1 MLQLEGARAAPSTS
15 RASTGRSSAASAW
28 CGPAPPRPALLP
40 CSAGPSAP
48 PRAARVRVSPLTRPW
63 GTKVARAASP
73 DSPSKL
79 LRGAGA
85 GAGAV
90 GRVLPPGAR
99 EGVAGGGVGAR
110 GALGE
115 RVAGFVQ
122 DVGVEA
128 RALVG
133 SLRHGA
139 ARGARAGAAGDAG
152 TRGDSALLAEVE
164 RLREKVAVQHRT
176 IREWEQRW
184 SALQER
190 AKAKRVSRGGG
201 GGVEDTAPA

>member
-1 MLQLEGARAAPSTS
+1 M
-15 RASTGRSSAASAW
+15 
-28 CGPAPPRPALLP
+28 
-40 CSAGPSAP
+40 
-48 PRAARVRVSPLTRPW
+48 
-63 GTKVARAASP
+63 
-73 DSPSKL
+73 
-79 LRGAGA
+79 
-85 GAGAV
+85 
-90 GRVLPPGAR
+90 
-99 EGVAGGGVGAR
+99 
-110 GALGE
+110 
-115 RVAGFVQ
+115 Q

-139 ARGARAGAAGDAG
+139 ARGARAGAAGDAAA
-152 TRGDSALLAEVE
+152 RGDSALLAEVE

-201 GGVEDTAPA
+201 CGAEDTDPA